1 MHLVPI
7 FDSNGNVIDKLAI
20 DDVICNIDGRVSR
33 GKNKFYKGIGNWYD
47 HQYLGND
54 NKIDDRY
61 IIKSHSDVFY
71 LGLKVVNINF
81 VGKFG
86 IFEEKYQPQ
95 FDDHI
100 FSCGTREL
108 SIIENSSFCKRS
120 DVVVEKVNKRNNNQ
134 YWFELQYKSKRI
146 KYLTNPKPKKL
157 YDMLIYMCQEHWN
170 FVWDKNSIMDVSYD
184 GNISDVADIFYSN
197 QINHKIGTIYS
208 ILYSLHYN
216 NIQYYFDFIR
226 KNKLLNHVDQRD
238 FINNCLEIIRR
249 SGVDISEIEHCD
261 YQTIIIDYL
270 LTGKNCGDCV
280 LPDVGNRIR
289 SQYIDNTKIQFGW

>member
-47 HQYLGND
+47 HQYLDND

-146 KYLTNPKPKKL
+146 KYLTNPKPKKV
-157 YDMLIYMCQEHWN
+157 I
-170 FVWDKNSIMDVSYD
+170 
-184 GNISDVADIFYSN
+184 
-197 QINHKIGTIYS
+197 
-208 ILYSLHYN
+208 
-216 NIQYYFDFIR
+216 
-226 KNKLLNHVDQRD
+226 
-238 FINNCLEIIRR
+238 
-249 SGVDISEIEHCD
+249 
-261 YQTIIIDYL
+261 
-270 LTGKNCGDCV
+270 
-280 LPDVGNRIR
+280 
-289 SQYIDNTKIQFGW
+289 